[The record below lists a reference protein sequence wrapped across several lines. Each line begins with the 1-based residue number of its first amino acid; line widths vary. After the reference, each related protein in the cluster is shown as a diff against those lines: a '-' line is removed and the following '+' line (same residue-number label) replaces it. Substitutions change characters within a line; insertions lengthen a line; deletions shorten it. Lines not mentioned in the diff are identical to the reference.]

1 MAAHRGRQ
9 NFEEKMGGGGRF
21 NVNKIHNSFQFMSQN
36 VFFVCNFT
44 AVIS

>member
-1 MAAHRGRQ
+1 
-9 NFEEKMGGGGRF
+9 MGGGGRF

-36 VFFVCNFT
+36 VYFFVCNFT